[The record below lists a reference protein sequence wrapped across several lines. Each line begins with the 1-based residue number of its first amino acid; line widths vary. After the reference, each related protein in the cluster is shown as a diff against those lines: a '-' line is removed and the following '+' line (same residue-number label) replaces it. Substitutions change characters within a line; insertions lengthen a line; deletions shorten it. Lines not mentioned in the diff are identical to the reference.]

1 MPALQAALRAVQPQ
15 AETARQPFLY
25 AEALGRLTAQRRFSA
40 GLMTVFGVLALVIGI
55 RIAVGASPSRVIAVV
70 LSEAGRHL
78 AVGLAV
84 GLVAAW
90 ILSSGLA
97 AVLFGVSTSEPIVY
111 SVAAT
116 IVALVGL
123 MAALIPAI
131 RATGVDPAVTLRAE

>member
-1 MPALQAALRAVQPQ
+1 MAFVV
-15 AETARQPFLY
+15 
-25 AEALGRLTAQRRFSA
+25 GRRTRE
-40 GLMTVFGVLALVIGI
+40 IGI

-84 GLVAAW
+84 GLLAAW

-111 SVAAT
+111 GVAAT

-131 RATGVDPAVTLRAE
+131 RATGIDPAVTLRME